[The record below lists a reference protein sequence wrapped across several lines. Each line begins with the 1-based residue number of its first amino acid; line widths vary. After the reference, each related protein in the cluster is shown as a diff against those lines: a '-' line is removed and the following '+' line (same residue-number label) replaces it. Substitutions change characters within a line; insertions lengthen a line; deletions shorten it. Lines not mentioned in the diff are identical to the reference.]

1 MLSFIKTRTPE
12 RVKKLIKNS
21 VQITHYTGLR
31 FLSYFLFPFR
41 GYQSPLRGYYI
52 STKDL
57 ISDINGDYILLDNS
71 EDINYSSYQ
80 KNYQNPSTE
89 SDKIDS
95 DSCFISPE
103 TFVAVIPNGRVI
115 YDYGVVVSPNHR
127 LVGDVSINLGGD
139 SSKHGV
145 MFDPYLPPVQNIQGS
160 LAVLSSTA
168 HQRYFHWMFD
178 VLPRFELLKR
188 SQISIDTYLIN
199 CEKSFQRDSLEV
211 LGIPKEKIINPQS
224 NTHIQAELLIVPSLP
239 GKISYMTRSSC
250 NFLRSIFLNE
260 PDDFEINRY
269 LYITRGDALTRRVLN
284 EDEVLI
290 ELTKYGFECITL
302 EGTPIVEQ
310 AKLFASAK
318 IIVAPHGAAL
328 TNIVFCQKNSL
339 VIEFMPDTYIEPCF
353 ERLADLLSLR
363 YKCLKAKT
371 IRKTFTNSVEQT
383 HDHYVDVS
391 ELNLLIQKYLN

>member
-1 MLSFIKTRTPE
+1 MRLFIKKRTPE
-12 RVKKLIKNS
+12 ILKKLIKNS
-21 VQITHYTGLR
+21 AKIAHYTWLR

-41 GYQSPLRGYYI
+41 GYQSPLGGYYI

-71 EDINYSSYQ
+71 EYINYPSYQ
-80 KNYQNPSTE
+80 KSYLQKITGSK
-89 SDKIDS
+89 KIDS

-103 TFVAVIPNGRVI
+103 TFVSIIPNGRVL
-115 YDYGVVVSPNHR
+115 YDYGVVVSPNHK

-145 MFDPYLPPVQNIQGS
+145 MFDRYLPPVQNIQGS

-178 VLPRFELLKR
+178 VLPRIEMLKR
-188 SQISIDTYLIN
+188 SQILIDSYLIN
-199 CEKSFQRDSLEV
+199 CEKSFQRDSIEL
-211 LGIPKEKIINPQS
+211 LGIPKEKIISPQS
-224 NTHIQAELLIVPSLP
+224 NTHIQAEILIVPSLP
-239 GKISYMTRSSC
+239 GKISYVTRRSC

-260 PDDFEINRY
+260 PAHFESNRY

-290 ELTKYGFECITL
+290 ELTKYGFEFIAL
-302 EGTPIVEQ
+302 EGMPIVEQ

-328 TNIVFCQKNSL
+328 TNIVFCQKNSI

-353 ERLADLLSLR
+353 ERLANLLSLR

-371 IRKTFTNSVEQT
+371 IDKTFTNSVEKT
-383 HDHYVDVS
+383 HDHYVNLS
-391 ELNLLIQKYLN
+391 ELNLLLQKYLN